1 MEEPNIRH
9 QSQGVMTN
17 DAETAKRINFN
28 TVSAVV
34 FIALGIALFLI
45 IPHQIDKPLINLG
58 GAGQSNLDAEA
69 FPQMVASGF
78 VLLGA
83 WYLFV
88 SFSLRQHN
96 QLRDLNFE
104 AVTNVAVT
112 LVIMAAYVWLMISL
126 GFVAGSAIMIF
137 AMSTYFG
144 NRNFVLSAL
153 VSVVIPLVVF
163 VLFTKVLIT
172 SLPPFPVDELIPESW
187 IIYEPVKYL
196 SNRSI
201 F

>member
-1 MEEPNIRH
+1 
-9 QSQGVMTN
+9 MTS

-28 TVSAVV
+28 TISAVV
-34 FIALGIALFLI
+34 FTALGIVLFLI
-45 IPHQIDKPLINLG
+45 IPHHIDKPLINLG

-69 FPQMVASGF
+69 FPQMVAGMF

-88 SFSLRQHN
+88 SFSLREHN
-96 QLRDLNFE
+96 ELRDLNVE
-104 AVTNVAVT
+104 AVTNVVVT
-112 LVIMAAYVWLMISL
+112 LVIMAAYVWLMLSL

-137 AMSTYFG
+137 TMSTYFG
-144 NRNFVLSAL
+144 NRNFVLGAL
-153 VSVVIPLVVF
+153 VSIVVPLVVF
-163 VLFTKVLIT
+163 VLFTKPLVT
-172 SLPPFPVDELIPESW
+172 SLPPFPVDELIPESS
-187 IIYEPVKYL
+187 IIYKPIKYL

>member
-1 MEEPNIRH
+1 
-9 QSQGVMTN
+9 MTN

-69 FPQMVASGF
+69 FPQMVASVF

-88 SFSLRQHN
+88 SFSLRQYN